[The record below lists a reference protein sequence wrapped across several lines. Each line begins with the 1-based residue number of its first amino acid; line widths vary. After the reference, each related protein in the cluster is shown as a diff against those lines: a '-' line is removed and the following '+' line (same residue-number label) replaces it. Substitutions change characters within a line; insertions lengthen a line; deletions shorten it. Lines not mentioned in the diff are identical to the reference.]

1 MITNELR
8 ENLNNLNLT
17 TPVASTEQ
25 RHQIALERRLGLIRT
40 LAFALVVLILLSII
54 SSLGR
59 ILQGNTTSILISGI
73 SLSVGIICLFCYFIT
88 GQGATLSQAR
98 LASYLLTFSVLIAV
112 TGSQFLP
119 DIDYALE
126 AAFILVP
133 ILAAIVGLR
142 RNETIS
148 ISVLAGLLL
157 TTTVIFRKLNDNIPD
172 NNYLNITT
180 PLSNWLAIYSVTAV
194 GIVIFTRRTD
204 RATELAEEQ
213 TDRLSRLL
221 TALNTTTTS
230 GFSLSHELSGVTTEL
245 DIASHQQATGTQ
257 EQVAAIT
264 QVTSSLEEL
273 NESANRIAL
282 NAKAVVESANQA
294 VATATEVKNAS
305 QLSQTTASKG
315 YEAVEQAINSVQR
328 MRDNIEQMASRLL
341 RLTEQT
347 NNVGK
352 IVDLINGIAEET
364 HLLSLN
370 ASIEAAGSL
379 DGQGRGGERFGVIA
393 LEVKNLADR
402 SKDATKE
409 IRETIAEMQNAVAA
423 AVLTAEEGRKET
435 FAAVGRSQLS
445 GEVIHTLTEVISDS
459 YRQADQI
466 LEAAQRVKTRCEEI
480 SLATNQQRSANQQI
494 LATMREI
501 GRISQENAG
510 SVSQL
515 AGMAVRVN
523 NQVEQLNTV
532 LQKSNQSMQLIG
544 AA

>member
-1 MITNELR
+1 MLTHELR
-8 ENLNNLNLT
+8 QNLKDLT
-17 TPVASTEQ
+17 APVTSTEQ
-25 RHQIALERRLGLIRT
+25 RRQLALERRLGLIRT
-40 LAFALVVLILLSII
+40 LAFTFLVLLFLSLI
-54 SSLGR
+54 SSLGQV
-59 ILQGNTTSILISGI
+59 LQGNTTSILISGI
-73 SLSVGIICLFCYFIT
+73 GLGVGVICLFCYFLT
-88 GQGATLSQAR
+88 RRGATLNQAR
-98 LASYLLTFSVLIAV
+98 LASYMLISSVLIAING
-112 TGSQFLP
+112 TQFIP
-119 DIDYALE
+119 NIDYSLE
-126 AAFILVP
+126 AAFILIP
-133 ILAAIVGLR
+133 ILAATVGLR

-148 ISVLAGLLL
+148 ISVLTAVLLAL
-157 TTTVIFRKLNDNIPD
+157 TVVFRKLNDNIPD
-172 NNYLNITT
+172 NNYFDITI
-180 PLSNWLAIYSVTAV
+180 PLVNWLAIYSVAAA
-194 GIVIFTRRTD
+194 GIVIFTRRTE

-221 TALNTTTTS
+221 TALNATTTS

-294 VATATEVKNAS
+294 VVTATEVKHAS
-305 QLSQTTASKG
+305 QLSQTTAGKG
-315 YEAVEQAINSVQR
+315 YGAVEQAINSVQR

-364 HLLSLN
+364 HLLALN

-379 DGQGRGGERFGVIA
+379 DGQGRSGERFGVIA

-409 IRETIAEMQNAVAA
+409 IRETISEMQNAVAA

-445 GEVIHTLTEVISDS
+445 GEVIQTLTEVISDS
-459 YRQADQI
+459 YHQADQI
-466 LEAAQRVKTRCEEI
+466 LEVAQRVKTRCEEI

-494 LATMREI
+494 LATMR
-501 GRISQENAG
+501 G
-510 SVSQL
+510 
-515 AGMAVRVN
+515 
-523 NQVEQLNTV
+523 
-532 LQKSNQSMQLIG
+532 
-544 AA
+544 

>member
-1 MITNELR
+1 MSQAQ
-8 ENLNNLNLT
+8 
-17 TPVASTEQ
+17 ASKLSQDNPNTDQ
-25 RHQIALERRLGLIRT
+25 LGLIK
-40 LAFALVVLILLSII
+40 LLLVVLTTAGLIGAIVSLVQLITTDFKSSVVLLCGSIFICIVSII
-54 SSLGR
+54 SFGLAKRSPRTAIYIVVLTVLLGST
-59 ILQGNTTSILISGI
+59 LFQ
-73 SLSVGIICLFCYFIT
+73 LSV
-88 GQGATLSQAR
+88 QSAS
-98 LASYLLTFSVLIAV
+98 LASS
-112 TGSQFLP
+112 
-119 DIDYALE
+119 
-126 AAFILVP
+126 FILVP
-133 ILAAIVGLR
+133 VLAGILGLSN
-142 RNETIS
+142 NETITS
-148 ISVLAGLLL
+148 AVLGGILLVLAFVGKNLLYDPNYSL
-157 TTTVIFRKLNDNIPD
+157 LEIFD
-172 NNYLNITT
+172 
-180 PLSNWLAIYSVTAV
+180 WLIIYTLVAI
-194 GIVIFTRRTD
+194 GIIVFTRRIKMSSFLLSSKN
-204 RATELAEEQ
+204 E
-213 TDRLSRLL
+213 RLGTLL
-221 TALNTTTTS
+221 IAFDTTTAS
-230 GFSLSHELSGVTTEL
+230 GFSLSRELSGVTTEL

-273 NESANRIAL
+273 NESANRIAQ
-282 NAKAVVESANQA
+282 NAILVVESANQA
-294 VATATEVKNAS
+294 VATATEVKHAS

-315 YEAVEQAINSVQR
+315 YEAVEQAINSAQR

-379 DGQGRGGERFGVIA
+379 GGQGQGRGGERFGVIA

-409 IRETIAEMQNAVAA
+409 IRETIGEMQNAVAA

-445 GEVIHTLTEVISDS
+445 GEVIHTLTEVISNS

-466 LEAAQRVKTRCEEI
+466 LEVAYRVKTRCEEI

-501 GRISQENAG
+501 GRISFENAG
-510 SVSQL
+510 AVSQL
-515 AGMAVRVN
+515 AGMAVRVS
-523 NQVEQLNTV
+523 NQVVQLNTI
-532 LQKSNQSMQLIG
+532 LQTTGQAKQTANVP
-544 AA
+544 

>member
-1 MITNELR
+1 MISNELR
-8 ENLNNLNLT
+8 QNLKDLT
-17 TPVASTEQ
+17 APVASSEQ
-25 RHQIALERRLGLIRT
+25 RRKVALARRLGLIRT
-40 LAFALVVLILLSII
+40 LTIMLLILIFLSFV

-59 ILQGNTTSILISGI
+59 FLQGNTTSIVINVIGLVI
-73 SLSVGIICLFCYFIT
+73 GIICLCCYFIT
-88 GQGATLSQAR
+88 RPGATLNQAR
-98 LASYLLTFSVLIAV
+98 LASYLLTFSLLIAI
-112 TGSQFLP
+112 TGTQFLP
-119 DIDYALE
+119 DIDFAFE
-126 AAFILVP
+126 AAFILIP

-142 RNETIS
+142 RNETVS
-148 ISVLAGLLL
+148 ISVLAAVLL
-157 TTTVIFRKLNDNIPD
+157 TTTVIFRKLNDNISD
-172 NNYLNITT
+172 NNYLSITI
-180 PLSNWLAIYSVTAV
+180 PVSNWLAIYIVAAA
-194 GIVIFTRRTD
+194 GIVIFTRRMD

-221 TALNTTTTS
+221 TALNATTTS

-294 VATATEVKNAS
+294 VATATEVKHAS
-305 QLSQTTASKG
+305 QLSQTTAGKG

-364 HLLSLN
+364 HLLALN
-370 ASIEAAGSL
+370 ASIEAAGGL
-379 DGQGRGGERFGVIA
+379 DGHGRSGERFGVIA

-409 IRETIAEMQNAVAA
+409 IRETISEMQNAVAA

-445 GEVIHTLTEVISDS
+445 GEVIQTLTEVISDS

-466 LEAAQRVKTRCEEI
+466 LEVAQRVKTRCEEI

-523 NQVEQLNTV
+523 KQVEQLNTV

-544 AA
+544 AV